1 MADNVTANSGS
12 GGATFASDDI
22 SSIQYPRVKI
32 TLGADGV
39 NDGDV
44 SSANPIPVTG
54 TVAVSGTVTVG
65 SHAVTNAGTFIIQEN
80 GAALT
85 ALQLLDDAVFVDD
98 AGFTHATSKVVV
110 MGGTYQVSPN
120 ALDDND
126 AGAILLDSSHRLV
139 PAPSAAQYVDD
150 ADWTAA
156 NSSLVVIGGVHDALD
171 TTRTPTSGD
180 VAGISLDP
188 NANARVVLPTLRKL
202 TASFVRPGNTTAYI
216 ANGAVANSTTAGSV
230 SLLNFGIPKSAGTIT
245 RARMKHS
252 ATGDDPQWRVWL
264 FDTTLTP
271 AVGDNATFT
280 APLTDS
286 LGYIDIDGSTD
297 GTDVEVGW
305 ASATIPHTGAT
316 VFGLIQTRSAWT
328 PASSETI
335 TLDLWSYPG

>member
-1 MADNVTANSGS
+1 MADNVTANAGS

-44 SSANPIPVTG
+44 SSSNPIPITG
-54 TVAVSGTVTVG
+54 TVSVSGTVSIG
-65 SHAVTNAGTFIIQEN
+65 TNAITSVVPGT
-80 GAALT
+80 GATNLGKAIGNASGATDTGVSAL
-85 ALQLLDDAVFVDD
+85 ALRDDALSTLSDAENDWVPLRVDSTGALWVRAL
-98 AGFTHATSKVVV
+98 AG
-110 MGGTYQVSPN
+110 
-120 ALDDND
+120 
-126 AGAILLDSSHRLV
+126 
-139 PAPSAAQYVDD
+139 AAQYIDD
-150 ADWTAA
+150 ADWTVG
-156 NSSLVVIGGVHDALD
+156 SSEGVAVLGIHDALD

-180 VAGISLDP
+180 VAGFSLDP
-188 NANARVVLPTLRKL
+188 NANQRVVLPTLRKL